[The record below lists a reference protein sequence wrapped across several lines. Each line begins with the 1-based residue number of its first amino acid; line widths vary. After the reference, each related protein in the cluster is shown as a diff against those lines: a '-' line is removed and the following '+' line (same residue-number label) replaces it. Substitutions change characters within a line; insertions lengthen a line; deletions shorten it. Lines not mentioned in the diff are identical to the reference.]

1 MYMKKISTVCIFVTG
16 LLLAMN
22 ANAQIYLGKVDLQ
35 SYVGTWKY
43 ETPEETL
50 ILKLKDTVTP
60 SGLYKDKFYDTIIGT
75 YQYQKNGDVIVD
87 NMNML
92 YPCKNE
98 ILMPIYASP
107 WKKNEAGNIMQ
118 LRMTFRD
125 TKTGKSSS
133 DCIIAYVSP
142 GSSEKKIRLILKDE
156 TDLLVWESLGQGLDP
171 EYDEYMKKKKLP
183 GWTIPNN
190 VVLIKQE

>member
-1 MYMKKISTVCIFVTG
+1 MKKIRTVCILVTG
-16 LLLAMN
+16 LLLVMN

-133 DCIIAYVSP
+133 DCIIEYVSP
-142 GSSEKKIRLILKDE
+142 GSSEKKIKLILKDE
-156 TDLLVWESLGQGLDP
+156 TDLIVWESLGQGLDP
-171 EYDEYMKKKKLP
+171 EYDEYMRKKKLP

-190 VVLIKQE
+190 MVLVKQE

>member
-1 MYMKKISTVCIFVTG
+1 MYMKIIKTVCVFVTG
-16 LLLAMN
+16 LLLVMN

-43 ETPEETL
+43 ETPEET
-50 ILKLKDTVTP
+50 ITLKLQDTVVI
-60 SGLYKDKFYDTIIGT
+60 YFDKEFETILGT
-75 YQYQKNGDVIVD
+75 YKYIKNGVVVVD
-87 NMNML
+87 NMNMF
-92 YPCKNE
+92 PCVNDLK
-98 ILMPIYASP
+98 MPIICNPGRKDAV
-107 WKKNEAGNIMQ
+107 GNMHE
-118 LRMTFRD
+118 LSLSFKD

-133 DCIIAYVSP
+133 DCIIEYVSP

-183 GWTIPNN
+183 GWSIPNN
-190 VVLIKQE
+190 VVLVKQEE

>member
-1 MYMKKISTVCIFVTG
+1 MRTLVFLSLFTAGIVCCFPV
-16 LLLAMN
+16 A
-22 ANAQIYLGKVDLQ
+22 AQTSPGKVDLQ

-43 ETPEETL
+43 ETPVETL
-50 ILKLKDTVTP
+50 IFKLKDTIKSSTIFE
-60 SGLYKDKFYDTIIGT
+60 GEFYHKIIGT
-75 YQYQKNGDVIVD
+75 YRYIKNGIVVID
-87 NMNML
+87 NMNMF
-92 YPCKNE
+92 PCVDD
-98 ILMPIYASP
+98 LGMPVIARP
-107 WKKNEAGNIMQ
+107 GREDAVGNIHE
-118 LRMTFRD
+118 LSLSFKD

-133 DCIIAYVSP
+133 DCIIEYVSP

>member
-1 MYMKKISTVCIFVTG
+1 MKKIRTVCVFVIG
-16 LLLAMN
+16 ILCVAN
-22 ANAQIYLGKVDLQ
+22 ADAQIYLGKVDLK

-50 ILKLKDTVTP
+50 ILKLKDTVTH

-133 DCIIAYVSP
+133 DCIIEYVSP
-142 GSSEKKIRLILKDE
+142 GSSEKKIKLILKDE
-156 TDLLVWESLGQGLDP
+156 TDLIVWESLGQGLDP
-171 EYDEYMKKKKLP
+171 EYDEYMRKKKLP

-190 VVLIKQE
+190 VVLVKQAE